1 MPHLHLSLQHGDDL
15 ILKRMKRRHA
25 RADAVRF
32 CDEVR
37 SLRPDVALGADII
50 AGFPTESDDAFGRS
64 LELVDACGLT
74 QLHVFPFSPRPGTP
88 AARMPQLDA
97 RLIKERAARLR
108 AKGEAALRAHLGRE
122 VGTRR
127 RVLPSGAASAT
138 PSSSSPSSSPRLLR
152 RARSSICIWPGMT
165 AGDCWPPEG
174 ETAMSANEH
183 LITTV
188 EQLEALYGTPSGPA
202 VAKEVERLTSGYR
215 AMIESAPFAVI
226 ATVGPEGV
234 DCSPK
239 GDPAGFIRVI
249 DDTTLAIPDRP
260 GNNRLDGMRNVLRD
274 PRISVLFLIPG
285 VGETLRVI
293 GRASISVD
301 PDLMAGFAVN
311 GKLPRSVMI
320 VRIERV
326 FFHCSKAIVRSK
338 LWDEATKIAR
348 TQLPSTGTIIAE
360 VSAGKLGGAEY
371 DRAAPERIEKMLY

>member
-1 MPHLHLSLQHGDDL
+1 
-15 ILKRMKRRHA
+15 
-25 RADAVRF
+25 
-32 CDEVR
+32 
-37 SLRPDVALGADII
+37 
-50 AGFPTESDDAFGRS
+50 
-64 LELVDACGLT
+64 
-74 QLHVFPFSPRPGTP
+74 
-88 AARMPQLDA
+88 
-97 RLIKERAARLR
+97 
-108 AKGEAALRAHLGRE
+108 
-122 VGTRR
+122 
-127 RVLPSGAASAT
+127 
-138 PSSSSPSSSPRLLR
+138 
-152 RARSSICIWPGMT
+152 
-165 AGDCWPPEG
+165 
-174 ETAMSANEH
+174 MSANGH

-202 VAKEVERLTSGYR
+202 VAKEVERLTGGYR
-215 AMIESAPFAVI
+215 AMIEAAPFAVI

-320 VRIERV
+320 VTIERV

-338 LWDEATKIAR
+338 LWDEATKIDR
-348 TQLPSTGTIIAE
+348 KSLPSTGAIIAE
-360 VSAGKLGGAEY
+360 LSQGKLGGEDY
-371 DRAAPERIEKMLY
+371 DRAAPERIKAQLY